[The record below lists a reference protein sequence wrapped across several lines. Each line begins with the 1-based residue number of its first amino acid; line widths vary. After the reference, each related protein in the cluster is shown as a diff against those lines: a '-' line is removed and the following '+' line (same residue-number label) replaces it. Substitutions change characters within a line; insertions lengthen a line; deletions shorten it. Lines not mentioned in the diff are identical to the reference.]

1 MSYLGVG
8 ISPGN
13 VALYHGG
20 KMKLIDRRL
29 RLTELLLRC
38 SVTALAFLGLI
49 LIVTDTQVKQ
59 IFTIEKRAKYTNMKS
74 LVFLVVTNGIAAV
87 YSLLQSVRCVMGSM
101 KGDVLLNKSLAWA
114 IFSGDQAMAYMSV
127 AAIAAASESGVIG
140 IRGEEELQWMKV
152 CNMFGKFCNRGAGG
166 VASAMLASV
175 AMVLVSC
182 ISAFSLFR
190 LYGATT
196 QRPPNLA
203 VVK

>member
-13 VALYHGG
+13 VAVYHGG
-20 KMKLIDRRL
+20 KMKVVDRRL

-49 LIVTDTQVKQ
+49 LIVTDTQVKK
-59 IFTIEKRAKYTNMKS
+59 IFTIEKRAKYTNMK
-74 LVFLVVTNGIAAV
+74 FLVVANGIAAV

-101 KGDVLLNKSLAWA
+101 KGSVLFSKSLAWA

-166 VASAMLASV
+166 VASAMLASL

>member
-13 VALYHGG
+13 VAVYHGG
-20 KMKLIDRRL
+20 KMKVVDRRL

-49 LIVTDTQVKQ
+49 LIVTDTQVKK

-74 LVFLVVTNGIAAV
+74 LVFLVVANGIAAV

-101 KGDVLLNKSLAWA
+101 KGSVLFSKSLAWA

-166 VASAMLASV
+166 VASAMLASL

-203 VVK
+203 VAK

>member
-13 VALYHGG
+13 VAVYHGG
-20 KMKLIDRRL
+20 KMKVVDRRL

-49 LIVTDTQVKQ
+49 LIVTDTQVKK

-74 LVFLVVTNGIAAV
+74 LVFLVVANGIAAV

-101 KGDVLLNKSLAWA
+101 KGSVLFSKSLAWA

-166 VASAMLASV
+166 VASAMLASL